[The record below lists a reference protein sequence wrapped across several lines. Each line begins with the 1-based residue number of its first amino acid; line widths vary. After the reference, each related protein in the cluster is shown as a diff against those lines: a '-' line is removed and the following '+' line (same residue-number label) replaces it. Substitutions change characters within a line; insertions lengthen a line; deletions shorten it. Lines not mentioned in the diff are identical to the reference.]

1 MDKFSL
7 EIRIGLIFVVFAMF
21 AIVGVLT
28 RATTIADDKI
38 EEEVASVSSL
48 LNSMFSMS
56 ELGSESPFN
65 QDAEPAF
72 LSELVSLENIR
83 HIDIRISSDN
93 ADYPQV
99 NLPVRESIN
108 APDWFIALVYPDNE
122 VEIMTFTQSN
132 GDEISIYADPG
143 DEIEEVWNDAFSRI
157 LGTLTFLSILFAIL
171 YFLVRRWMSEL
182 DTIHE
187 VLDNVEHG
195 DFSRR
200 IPSFSLP
207 EFVRIG
213 DRINHL
219 ASSLG
224 ASKSE
229 NERLTRKTLT
239 VQEDERRFLAQ
250 ELHDSMGQS
259 VSAIKAIAV
268 SITER
273 SKQSDPVSA
282 ESAKNIQD
290 IADSTYGSV
299 RDMMTSLRPSILD
312 ELGLN
317 EALKQMVDDWNV
329 HHEDTFCRLLIEG
342 DYSNLQEDQG
352 INLYRIVQEA
362 LTNISKYANAENVS
376 ITLSGSEIISL
387 LIMDDGIGFAMKDMT
402 QNMGLTGIHDRVTLL
417 GGELQ
422 IDSKPGHGVSIQI
435 EFPRI
440 NSYRRRLGD
449 R

>member
-1 MDKFSL
+1 MDKFPL
-7 EIRIGLIFVVFAMF
+7 QIRLGLILVVFAMF
-21 AIVGVLT
+21 AIIGILL
-28 RATTIADDKI
+28 RATTVADEKVA
-38 EEEVASVSSL
+38 EEVASVSTL
-48 LNSMFSMS
+48 LGSMFSIS
-56 ELGSESPFN
+56 DLGSSSPFD
-65 QDAEPAF
+65 QDTEPAF
-72 LSELVSLENIR
+72 LRELVSLENIR

-99 NLPVRESIN
+99 NLPVRENIN
-108 APDWFIALVYPDNE
+108 APDWFVALVYPEND
-122 VEIMTFTQSN
+122 VEIMTFRQSN

-143 DEIEEVWNDAFSRI
+143 DEIEEVWSDAFSRI
-157 LGTLTFLSILFAIL
+157 FGTLAFLSILFALL

-200 IPSFSLP
+200 IPAFSLP

-268 SITER
+268 SISER
-273 SKQSDPVSA
+273 LKQTDPVSA

-290 IADSTYGSV
+290 IADSTYKSV

-342 DYSNLQEDQG
+342 NYSNLQ
-352 INLYRIVQEA
+352 
-362 LTNISKYANAENVS
+362 
-376 ITLSGSEIISL
+376 
-387 LIMDDGIGFAMKDMT
+387 DD
-402 QNMGLTGIHDRVTLL
+402 
-417 GGELQ
+417 
-422 IDSKPGHGVSIQI
+422 
-435 EFPRI
+435 
-440 NSYRRRLGD
+440 
-449 R
+449 